1 MATKKNAAVQAEKVR
16 AETATVSAPNGL
28 NLRGEPAGDGR
39 ILTVLRDGETV
50 GHASPPKGRAPE
62 GWSYV
67 ETSSGPGWVMTQF
80 LRAPGEG

>member
-1 MATKKNAAVQAEKVR
+1 MATKKNAIVQVENV
-16 AETATVSAPNGL
+16 TVYVNAPNGL
-28 NLRGEPAGDGR
+28 NLREEPTMGGR